1 MLYGRKGAFLM
12 NTFAIIWFGAML
24 LFLMLESSTVSL
36 VSIWF
41 AAGSLCAMITN
52 FCGGALW
59 LQVVIFL
66 AVSIVLLASL
76 RPMIR
81 KFFTPKLV
89 KTNADAL
96 IGATGRVTQDID
108 NDLSQGQVKLSG
120 MEWSARSTLG
130 DKIPTDTMIRVDRIE
145 GVKVFVSKN

>member
-1 MLYGRKGAFLM
+1 M

-120 MEWSARSTLG
+120 MEWSARSTQG

>member
-1 MLYGRKGAFLM
+1 MKKILLSVALVAMSVFSMSALSIKLEVNDVEVKNGDVIEITTLDNVLYGIEGMGQSMAPHMKM
-12 NTFAIIWFGAML
+12 TN
-24 LFLMLESSTVSL
+24 E
-36 VSIWF
+36 
-41 AAGSLCAMITN
+41 GSA
-52 FCGGALW
+52 
-59 LQVVIFL
+59 
-66 AVSIVLLASL
+66 
-76 RPMIR
+76 
-81 KFFTPKLV
+81 

-120 MEWSARSTLG
+120 MEWSARSTQG

>member
-1 MLYGRKGAFLM
+1 M

-120 MEWSARSTLG
+120 MEWSARSTQG
-130 DKIPTDTMIRVDRIE
+130 DKIPTDTRIRVDRIE

>member
-1 MLYGRKGAFLM
+1 M

-120 MEWSARSTLG
+120 MEWSARSTQG
-130 DKIPTDTMIRVDRIE
+130 NKIPTDTMIRVDRIE

>member
-1 MLYGRKGAFLM
+1 M